1 MDIHRAIP
9 VACFQLIIATTVASA
24 ATFPLPIPDVGSLYQ
39 TVADR
44 QMLVAVNDT
53 HLRSKPTTQS
63 TKLATLKIGTKVD
76 VIEMVGNG
84 QWAHVKVEGKTGY
97 IRADLLK

>member
-1 MDIHRAIP
+1 MRYRHILP
-9 VACFQLIIATTVASA
+9 VACLCLASTASGASA
-24 ATFPLPIPDVGSLYQ
+24 AMLSLPVPTPLSAFQ

-44 QMLVAVNDT
+44 QMEVAVDNT
-53 HLRSKPTTQS
+53 HLRSHPTSSS

-76 VIEMVGNG
+76 VIEMVNNG
-84 QWAHVKVEGKTGY
+84 TWAHVKVESKTGY